1 MPGGRRGLVAPQNT
15 FLDNLITRFSNQPDT
30 SFLLANAQIVDYPI
44 VYCSSEF
51 SKLLGFRRSEVMQ
64 KSIKCEF
71 MTGALTDR
79 ETLKK
84 MEMTFEGHL
93 PGGFEVLY
101 YKKNGHGVWL
111 QVEITPIRN
120 EQEIVVIFLC
130 VFRDITAFK
139 EPLEGNNVMS
149 NLSKFAKLAWTMTL
163 NRSNLISSSNANNN
177 NNNAVSNTSNQF
189 PPTFIR
195 DKQSSFLCDSLPEY
209 RHEPPKTPPHIL
221 LHYSPFKVVWDWVI
235 LGLTFYTVV
244 MVPFNLAINRT
255 ATNDDITLLVADS
268 IVDVIFFIDIIF
280 NFHTSFVG
288 HDGSVIVDEVKIRK
302 NYLKSGFLIDV
313 MACLPYDALNFF
325 DKGSTSSTYGNI
337 FSILKVMR
345 LFRLGRVARALHRF
359 LESSF
364 ALLLLML
371 SFYMIVAHWF
381 ACIWYVIGR
390 EDLKNGVQY
399 GWLSALAN
407 KTGSHF
413 VHRGNTNITALV
425 IIEGGPPIMSM
436 YLTALYFT
444 MTCMTSIGFGNIA
457 AETDNEKTFSC
468 CMMIISSLL
477 YAAIFGHVTTI
488 IHNMTQATAKYH
500 ELLNSVKEFMIL
512 NEVPKNLCERVLD
525 YVVSKW
531 ANTKGV
537 DQNKVLSVCPK
548 DMKADICVHLNR
560 RVFNGCPA
568 FRLASDGC
576 LRALA
581 ISFEMIHSA
590 PGDFIFR
597 KGESIKE
604 LGFVVSGSLE
614 VIQDGEI
621 LAFLGAGDV
630 FGDSHW
636 RENRVGKSA
645 VHVRGLTYCDIHTIN
660 VQKLKEVLEFYKAF
674 AQTFARNLTLTFDLS
689 KRTVFYKVSDK
700 KLERVLSEV
709 QQYEPPLTQAQVM
722 MLKRAISKFRGRV
735 SEGGSI
741 CGDYTRTTTSPQLL
755 RERLLQRLHQN
766 RTAFE
771 SIDSDS
777 HNPPEPPAPPSP
789 SKRTTSRRN
798 SSKFLEPI
806 PSHNSISLYNDLDT
820 ESKVDHRIN
829 AVLADYK
836 SELRQNL
843 HALDEKIGRLENVIK
858 NLTDSLP
865 DMLREVQRRGATLS
879 RTPRRSSDDE
889 EEEEDLKSTNLSTKL

>member
-302 NYLKSGFLIDV
+302 KLSQGVPQVLMVIF
-313 MACLPYDALNFF
+313 
-325 DKGSTSSTYGNI
+325 

-390 EDLKNGVQY
+390 EDLKKWSPIWVA
-399 GWLSALAN
+399 LSSC
-407 KTGSHF
+407 KQDWESF
-413 VHRGNTNITALV
+413 
-425 IIEGGPPIMSM
+425 
-436 YLTALYFT
+436 Y
-444 MTCMTSIGFGNIA
+444 
-457 AETDNEKTFSC
+457 NEKTFSC

-771 SIDSDS
+771 SID
-777 HNPPEPPAPPSP
+777 N
-789 SKRTTSRRN
+789 
-798 SSKFLEPI
+798 
-806 PSHNSISLYNDLDT
+806 T